1 MAVGAP
7 MSDGATDPL
16 QAAITGEE
24 AAVYAYGVAGA
35 WLEAADRDQA
45 LGGLA
50 THRARVL
57 ALREMA
63 PDAAESGAAGGYLT
77 GPVNSPES
85 ARALL
90 AGVEARLAATY
101 ADLASSVTG
110 GDRRNAVLA
119 ACECSVRS
127 IAWGAP
133 TAAFPG
139 R

>member
-1 MAVGAP
+1 MKPGADNALLAVI
-7 MSDGATDPL
+7 L
-16 QAAITGEE
+16 GEE
-24 AAVYAYGVAGA
+24 AALYAYGVAGP
-35 WLEAADRDQA
+35 WLAGGDRDRA

-50 THRARVL
+50 AHRGRVL
-57 ALREMA
+57 ALRETA
-63 PDAAESGAAGGYLT
+63 PDSSESGAPGGFVT
-77 GPVNSPES
+77 GPVDSPES

-101 ADLASSVTG
+101 ADLAAEVTEG
-110 GDRRNAVLA
+110 QRRNAVLS

-127 IAWGAP
+127 ITWGGP